1 MNEKTPLTAIV
12 VDDEAPARALIR
24 EYLSQHSDINVVAE
38 CPNGFEAVRA
48 ASELKPDLLFLD
60 IQMPKLD
67 GFEVLDLIGRDT
79 ASVIF
84 TTAYDEYALR
94 AFDVHAV
101 DYLLKPFDAAR
112 FAEALELAR
121 SRAQRRDPLPSR
133 DLLETIREGAPL
145 DRVLIR
151 DRSNVHVI
159 PVEQIDYIEAQDDYV
174 SIRAAGRSYLKEQTL
189 GELEEQ
195 LAARGFLRIH
205 RRYILNVSRLAKIEL
220 SEKDSRIAILND
232 KTELMIAPA
241 LAWSA
246 PAALPDPSIAQIE
259 SAYADW
265 LDAVGAVAAID
276 SGLTTRIADRSRDA
290 WAATRRNLTATLT
303 AALASADRKR
313 LRAADARALRAMRK
327 GFADAVAD
335 EPIID
340 AEHPQ
345 VGCAD
350 RERSASDAATLQLAL
365 YACFEEIGNHMLF
378 EGSSI
383 VRTTALQQLQQLKD
397 GEQRRRLFLAFSPLW
412 SAVNGGDAPDSAY
425 RRMMQMAG
433 VEAQRGADSPIAAA
447 SATLGIVPD
456 EAEQWLVQILHA
468 WRMSSGGPPLEPWD
482 YWYASA
488 AASRELNDAVGRGSL
503 LPIAK
508 RFYRDLGADLDR
520 LGVQHDLDV
529 RPGKAPLSYTDLV
542 RMGRRIGNDWRSTET
557 RVSASYA
564 QGGLFVVNELIH
576 EDGHAVHYSALRTR
590 PAYFSLGDDLFFE
603 AFADVPAWS
612 SSEPPW
618 QQKYL
623 GVAAEEGSAL
633 RELFS
638 NVVLDAAWGL
648 FELRMFKDPTPDPK
662 AIWTA
667 NTTTN

>member
-1 MNEKTPLTAIV
+1 
-12 VDDEAPARALIR
+12 
-24 EYLSQHSDINVVAE
+24 
-38 CPNGFEAVRA
+38 
-48 ASELKPDLLFLD
+48 
-60 IQMPKLD
+60 
-67 GFEVLDLIGRDT
+67 
-79 ASVIF
+79 
-84 TTAYDEYALR
+84 
-94 AFDVHAV
+94 
-101 DYLLKPFDAAR
+101 
-112 FAEALELAR
+112 
-121 SRAQRRDPLPSR
+121 
-133 DLLETIREGAPL
+133 
-145 DRVLIR
+145 
-151 DRSNVHVI
+151 
-159 PVEQIDYIEAQDDYV
+159 
-174 SIRAAGRSYLKEQTL
+174 
-189 GELEEQ
+189 
-195 LAARGFLRIH
+195 
-205 RRYILNVSRLAKIEL
+205 
-220 SEKDSRIAILND
+220 
-232 KTELMIAPA
+232 MIAPA

-313 LRAADARALRAMRK
+313 LSAADARALRAMRK

-648 FELRMFKDPTPDPK
+648 FELRMFKDPSADPN

-667 NTTTN
+667 ITSTYLNIVPHPELSWWALRVPAGALARLHDQLWTRRGRDRGYSRAYARCDRPNRRRQWPLVRLDFGSFAALRQLGRHSAAAAAISRPARLTGRSSGSAASHRISEWARARAPRASCARAA